1 MDFGRIANQIR
12 NDRNDSPRTNGL
24 KGDISK
30 FQFWPTAVAMGSL
43 IGRQFIQ
50 VSYPLEIRT
59 C

>member
-50 VSYPLEIRT
+50 VS
-59 C
+59 